1 MKQTDFVTSQKL
13 PELLNQSRRN
23 EIRKI
28 KDYNIDLLFNPT
40 DEQHYQCD
48 NG

>member
-13 PELLNQSRRN
+13 PKLLNQSRRN

-28 KDYNIDLLFNPT
+28 KDYNIDLLFNPK
-40 DEQHYQCD
+40 DEPHYQCD

>member
-13 PELLNQSRRN
+13 PELLNQSRSN

-28 KDYNIDLLFNPT
+28 KDYNIDLFF
-40 DEQHYQCD
+40 HKK
-48 NG
+48 

>member
-23 EIRKI
+23 EIRVEGMKSE
-28 KDYNIDLLFNPT
+28 K
-40 DEQHYQCD
+40 
-48 NG
+48 